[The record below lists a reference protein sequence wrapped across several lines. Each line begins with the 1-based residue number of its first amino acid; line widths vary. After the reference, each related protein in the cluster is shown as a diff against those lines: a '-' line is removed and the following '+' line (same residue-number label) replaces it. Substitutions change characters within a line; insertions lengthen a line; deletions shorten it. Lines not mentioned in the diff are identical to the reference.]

1 VPSVRISL
9 FIATRWKPLPPRHC
23 CVTQAHRYCSCDPY
37 PQRPLTR
44 RGYVVRLHH
53 RYYALIRQ
61 SGALSPISYY
71 RLIRRVFVIQGQ
83 ILTAHQTFPNLL
95 CASFSTCRHPYPGES
110 LRCICLLL
118 HEAYQPSPNVQR
130 FGTRFPAHAI
140 FHWFSR
146 GQPFSRG
153 CNVRFMLR
161 PVELFAPLRW
171 PPLLS
176 RGSGAFT
183 SELSRIW
190 SPAYESDIATW
201 VNRQFPGR
209 DFHPLETQHYGLRTY
224 PKGQLI

>member
-1 VPSVRISL
+1 MLSSSIIANTASSASL
-9 FIATRWKPLPPRHC
+9 MDSL
-23 CVTQAHRYCSCDPY
+23 
-37 PQRPLTR
+37 
-44 RGYVVRLHH
+44 RLH
-53 RYYALIRQ
+53 LIQAYTKSLCHLR
-61 SGALSPISYY
+61 
-71 RLIRRVFVIQGQ
+71 Q

-95 CASFSTCRHPYPGES
+95 RISFSTCRHPYPGES

-140 FHWFSR
+140 FHWFPR

-224 PKGQLI
+224 